1 MQNNVQKDILSGRNN
16 NRLDSKTPIHKEN
29 TAAWNETDKTLKP
42 SKVSIPS
49 EPNVVNA
56 KEWVDDGSRL

>member
-1 MQNNVQKDILSGRNN
+1 MQKDMQNMLSGKDNS
-16 NRLDSKTPIHKEN
+16 RLNETTPMHRED
-29 TAAWNETDKTLKP
+29 TAAWNETKNVLKP

-49 EPNVVNA
+49 ELNVEQA